1 MAALLGV
8 LVFDTLPGLFI
19 GIAVSCCCC
28 STGPPRPHIAVLG
41 RIRGAIRPVRRLER
55 HPENEAVPGI
65 VILRVDERAVLR
77 KCRRPA
83 QAVLSEGASADIQEV
98 VLDAETVPFLDAT
111 AAKML
116 GEVAS
121 ELSAQGVRL
130 VLAHSIG
137 DVRHLLRETE
147 ASSIRVYPTVQAAV
161 DAYAG

>member
-1 MAALLGV
+1 MQ
-8 LVFDTLPGLFI
+8 T
-19 GIAVSCCCC
+19 S
-28 STGPPRPHIAVLG
+28 
-41 RIRGAIRPVRRLER
+41 
-55 HPENEAVPGI
+55 
-65 VILRVDERAVLR
+65 
-77 KCRRPA
+77 
-83 QAVLSEGASADIQEV
+83 QEI

-147 ASSIRVYPTVQAAV
+147 ASSIQIYPTVQAAV